1 MTGIATKVTPTIT
14 NMIRMDH
21 THVMTAF
28 HQYTEF
34 RSPNKKQALVETICL
49 GLEIHAQLEEEIF
62 YPAMRA
68 IDQGNA
74 ILDKSVPEHDDMRRM
89 LGKLRAMQPSDADY
103 DDTVME
109 LMRTVIHHVADEETV
124 LLPEAERLLGKERL
138 SELGIQMTKRRL
150 QLVKPHA
157 GDLASSHL
165 RSLSSGS
172 IMVLAGAALALGY
185 MVNRSSHS
193 RHAMHF
199 PYSRHATDHSRHV
212 AHH

>member
-14 NMIRMDH
+14 NMICMDH

-34 RSPNKKQALVETICL
+34 RSTSKEQALVETICL

-74 ILDKSVPEHDDMRRM
+74 ILDKSVPEHDDIRRM
-89 LGKLRAMQPSDADY
+89 LGKLRAMQPSDVDY
-103 DDTVME
+103 DNTVMD

-138 SELGIQMTKRRL
+138 SELGVEMTRRRL
-150 QLVKPHA
+150 QLVKPHV
-157 GDLASSHL
+157 GELASSHI

-185 MVNRSSHS
+185 MFIRSSHS
-193 RHAMHF
+193 RHTMHF
-199 PYSRHATDHSRHV
+199 SRHTSDHSRHAT
-212 AHH
+212 HH